1 MPKNLLLVLLFACT
15 VGIFYY
21 SWLPDPKLASE
32 TYLPVWLSHW
42 SNEHFNLRTAVPFV
56 GLGFLLEI
64 RGATSAHNKT
74 TTAKR
79 LTLLFHTVLA
89 AIIVSLAEAGQYGIL
104 NRHPDGMDM
113 LFGILGSVSGALVY
127 YIGAALWKAKSK
139 HFFFDF

>member
-64 RGATSAHNKT
+64 RGSTSTHNKT
-74 TTAKR
+74 TTAKL
-79 LTLLFHTVLA
+79 LTLLYHTLLA
-89 AIIVSLAEAGQYGIL
+89 ALIVSLAEAGQYGIL
-104 NRHPDGMDM
+104 NRHPDGMDI
-113 LFGILGSVSGALVY
+113 LFGILGSISGALVFHT
-127 YIGAALWKAKSK
+127 GTALRKTKSK
-139 HFFFDF
+139 HYFF